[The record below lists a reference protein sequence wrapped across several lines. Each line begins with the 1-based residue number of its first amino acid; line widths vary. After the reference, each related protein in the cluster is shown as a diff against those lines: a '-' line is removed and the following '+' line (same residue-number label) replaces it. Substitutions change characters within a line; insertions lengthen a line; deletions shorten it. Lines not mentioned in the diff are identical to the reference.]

1 MKISKKLA
9 VLASV
14 VLSIGLAACAGN
26 SGTSTATSAGDSAA
40 SADGTSYKI
49 GVIQLVQ
56 HSALDASNAGFVK
69 ALEDAG
75 IQYEIDQQNA
85 GGDQAS
91 AQTISQ
97 KLVDDKNDL
106 IFAIATP
113 AAQAAASATEEI
125 PIVITAVTD
134 PEKSGLVASNAEPG
148 GNVTGSS
155 DLTPVKEQIDL
166 LKKLVPNAKKIG
178 VLYSS
183 AEANSKI
190 QANMAVEA
198 GKAVGLEVEEF
209 TFSNTNEI
217 QTVVESMMGKVD
229 AIYTPTDNG
238 VAVGMETI
246 TMIATSNGV
255 PLVCG
260 EDTLLEK
267 GALATYGI
275 NYYELGYLAGQQAVK
290 ILTEGADP
298 AKMPIEYLPMEK
310 CELKINEEVAKEL
323 GIDTSAVQ

>member
-1 MKISKKLA
+1 MKITKAMA
-9 VLASV
+9 VFAATM
-14 VLSIGLAACAGN
+14 IFGLTACSNSAN
-26 SGTSTATSAGDSAA
+26 TSGTTGGFGSKEDA
-40 SADGTSYKI
+40 YKI

-69 ALEDAG
+69 ALDDAG
-75 IQYEIDQQNA
+75 INYVIDQQNA
-85 GGDQAS
+85 GGDQAG

-113 AAQAAASATEEI
+113 AAQAAAGATEEI

-134 PEKSGLVASNAEPG
+134 PEKSGLVASNQEPG

-178 VLYSS
+178 ILFSS

-190 QANMAVEA
+190 QADIALEA
-198 GKAVGLEVEEF
+198 AKAVGLEAEEF

-255 PLVCG
+255 PLICG

-275 NYYELGYLAGQQAVK
+275 NYFELGYLAGQQAVQ
-290 ILTEGADP
+290 ILSEGADP
-298 AKMPIEYLPMEK
+298 AKMPIAYLPGEK
-310 CELKINEEVAKEL
+310 FELGINEEVAKEL
-323 GIDTSAVQ
+323 GIDVSVVK

>member
-1 MKISKKLA
+1 MKLTKKLI
-9 VLASV
+9 VLAGAI
-14 VLSIGLAACAGN
+14 LSLGLTACSNNAT
-26 SGTSTATSAGDSAA
+26 TSTEAATQGEKVA
-40 SADGTSYKI
+40 KI

-56 HSALDASNAGFVK
+56 HAALDASNAGFVK
-69 ALEDAG
+69 ALDDAG
-75 IQYEIDQQNA
+75 LNYTIDQQNA

-113 AAQAAASATEEI
+113 AAQAVAGATEDI
-125 PIVITAVTD
+125 PIVVTAVTD
-134 PEKSGLVASNAEPG
+134 PEQSGLVASNEKPG

-178 VLYSS
+178 ILYSS

-190 QANMAVEA
+190 QATMAVEA
-198 GKAVGLEVEEF
+198 ATAIGLDVEEF

-217 QTVVESMMGKVD
+217 QTVVESMMGNVD

-246 TMIATSNGV
+246 TMIATDKGV
-255 PLVCG
+255 PVICG
-260 EDTLLEK
+260 EDALLEK

-275 NYYELGYLAGQQAVK
+275 DYFELGYLAGQQAVK

-298 AKMPIEYLPMEK
+298 ANMPIEYLPIEK
-310 CELKINEEVAKEL
+310 VKLSINEDVAKEL
-323 GIDTSAVQ
+323 GIDTSVLQ